1 MAEWLIADVRLLGVH
16 LQLWMLLVA
25 GYPTGLVSVCVG
37 NAIDPL
43 NATYANDARP
53 ARITMQSQTGD
64 Q

>member
-37 NAIDPL
+37 NAIGPL
-43 NATYANDARP
+43 NATYVGLCATA
-53 ARITMQSQTGD
+53 
-64 Q
+64 